1 MRPTVASSPA
11 AAAATHTASDTATP
25 STSGLQGMAASR
37 PPKAAQTQPLDALEK
52 LAAKECTLK
61 AEVAAKRS
69 HLWKVAAAFKS
80 QEAKIAD
87 LHGIIKDG
95 PEAHVL
101 GHQAIVMANQR
112 LPQEEAKLPQL
123 QATVEAAQA
132 AFNQALEEWKAC
144 YVSEPVGT
152 VNQPAHF
159 RGRPSPGSRYHGK
172 GKGKGKGRGR

>member
-52 LAAKECTLK
+52 LATKECSLK

-69 HLWKVAAAFKS
+69 HLWKVAAAFKT
-80 QEAKIAD
+80 QEAKVAD
-87 LHGIIKDG
+87 LHGILEDG

-101 GHQAIVMANQR
+101 GQQAIDMANQR

-123 QATVEAAQA
+123 RKTVEAAQA
-132 AFNQALEEWKAC
+132 AFNQAMEEWKAC
-144 YVSEPVGT
+144 YVSEPADV
-152 VNQPAHF
+152 VNQPARF
-159 RGRPSPGSRYHGK
+159 RGRPSPGFRYHGK
-172 GKGKGKGRGR
+172 GKGKGKGRGK